1 MRTLNYTSI
10 VLIED
15 FRISNNIA
23 VEIRPYFCI
32 IKLCHLFIYEKT
44 KLLSIFSLLK
54 ALLQVPLYVIYVCA
68 YVIYMYDILPQTVT
82 YFPFYFS
89 VWALLLFFKK
99 AHMIHKHDSY
109 SSFLKSITNLCNIY
123 QNYSFYP
130 VCFSICLLYHLVFI
144 KIKIWNQCMPNE
156 SWLRKDCGVINGFS
170 KKHMYDL
177 DWKFSIL
184 KKNIVKLLALLTFL
198 L

>member
-32 IKLCHLFIYEKT
+32 VKLCHLFIYEKT

-99 AHMIHKHDSY
+99 LTWYISM
-109 SSFLKSITNLCNIY
+109 NLTHHFWNR
-123 QNYSFYP
+123 SL
-130 VCFSICLLYHLVFI
+130 ICVTFTKTTVFI
-144 KIKIWNQCMPNE
+144 PCVFPSASCIPSSSLKLRFGINVCQTNHDYRKTVE
-156 SWLRKDCGVINGFS
+156 S
-170 KKHMYDL
+170 
-177 DWKFSIL
+177 
-184 KKNIVKLLALLTFL
+184 
-198 L
+198 

>member
-1 MRTLNYTSI
+1 MYCPIVSSFYIWKNYTVEHIFSAQSTIAGSI
-10 VLIED
+10 VCYIC
-15 FRISNNIA
+15 
-23 VEIRPYFCI
+23 VCI
-32 IKLCHLFIYEKT
+32 CDIYVWYLTTNCDIFSILFIS
-44 KLLSIFSLLK
+44 LSTSTFL
-54 ALLQVPLYVIYVCA
+54 
-68 YVIYMYDILPQTVT
+68 
-82 YFPFYFS
+82 
-89 VWALLLFFKK
+89 KK
-99 AHMIHKHDSY
+99 AHMIHKHESY

-130 VCFSICLLYHLVFI
+130 VCFSICLLYHIVFI

-184 KKNIVKLLALLTFL
+184 KKILSSFL
-198 L
+198 LC